1 MIDLDHFKQI
11 NDRYGHLVG
20 DDCLRRCARLV
31 EGSLHPHGAL
41 VARYG
46 GEEFIAALP
55 GIDAGRARELAEAVC
70 SRLREE
76 PLRTRGPAVLV
87 TASIGV
93 HAIDTGIDDAAA
105 SEQALQVV
113 DDALYAAKSAGRDQV
128 RVAGTG
134 AAPG

>member
-1 MIDLDHFKQI
+1 MITAGYIHASLNASPLD
-11 NDRYGHLVG
+11 V
-20 DDCLRRCARLV
+20 
-31 EGSLHPHGAL
+31 
-41 VARYG
+41 
-46 GEEFIAALP
+46 LP
-55 GIDAGRARELAEAVC
+55 GQ
-70 SRLREE
+70 
-76 PLRTRGPAVLV
+76 LV